1 MSKAVEYIR
10 ELLKKKQGNLGIS
23 TLDHQDFSLELAK
36 FSSEDIVYEN
46 DITVLQEE
54 KLVSYDDY
62 LMYGGRV
69 SADLEETPDL
79 DTASPSHCTTQEI
92 QPTPREETIQYEL

>member
-1 MSKAVEYIR
+1 MSKAIEYIR
-10 ELLKKKQGNLGIS
+10 ELLKKKQENLGIS

-46 DITVLQEE
+46 DIMVLQEE
-54 KLVSYDDY
+54 RLVSYDDY

-69 SADLEETPDL
+69 SADLQETPDL
-79 DTASPSHCTTQEI
+79 DAESPSHCITQEI
-92 QPTPREETIQYEL
+92 QPEPMEEVISYES